1 MTVNTISKNVETIRK
16 AEKSLAEAFE
26 QIDEISLSNQRRVL
40 QAFKNNRLSE
50 IHFAER
56 TGYGL
61 GDPGREVI
69 DNIYAEVMQAES
81 TAVRLQFVSGTHAI
95 ACALFGNLRAGDR
108 MVSLTGRP
116 YDTLQP
122 VIGLSNPQK
131 SNSSIPHQQSLIGSG
146 VLYEEIKFSD
156 AMNLIRD
163 QTSENYPNS
172 CELTVKQLSSSLKH
186 ISSLLEKP
194 TKLIHIQKAP
204 GYDSERRAITNEE
217 INRLCQIVRRYR
229 SDVIIMVD
237 NCYGEFVELNEPP
250 ACGADLIAGSL
261 IKNPGGGL
269 AITGGYIAGKS
280 DLVEQALVR
289 VTAPGLKGQ
298 LGLLYNQNRLILQ
311 GLFMAPAIVA
321 NAVKGA
327 MLSALVL
334 QEAGYLVNPKPFIK
348 RSDIVQTIE
357 FGTAEKLVRF
367 CQAVQASSPVD
378 SYVIPEPGDMP
389 GYTDQVI
396 MCAGTF
402 HQGATI
408 ELSADGP
415 IRPPFRAYLQ
425 GGLTYQHVK
434 CMLENVLEYLN

>member
-1 MTVNTISKNVETIRK
+1 MTVNTLNKNRVIVRQ

-81 TAVRLQFVSGTHAI
+81 AAVRLQFVSGTHTI
-95 ACALFGNLRAGDR
+95 ACALFGNLRARDR
-108 MVSLTGRP
+108 MVSITGRP

-122 VIGLSNPQK
+122 VIGLNISSSNV
-131 SNSSIPHQQSLIGSG
+131 SYQQSLIGSG
-146 VLYEEIKFSD
+146 VLYEEMQFSE
-156 AMNLIRD
+156 AMSLISD
-163 QTSENYPNS
+163 ESKTPQSNS
-172 CELTVKQLSSSLKH
+172 NANETTLKKLA
-186 ISSLLEKP
+186 SLLEKP
-194 TKLIHIQKAP
+194 TKLVHIQKSP
-204 GYDSERRAITNEE
+204 GYGAERRAITNEE
-217 INRLCQIVRRYR
+217 ITKLCQMVRRYR
-229 SDVIIMVD
+229 PDVIIMVD
-237 NCYGEFVELNEPP
+237 NCFGEFVELNEPP

-280 DLVEQALVR
+280 DLVEQALIR

-298 LGLLYNQNRLILQ
+298 LGLLYNQNRLVLQ

-334 QEAGYLVNPKPFIK
+334 EQIGFSVNPKPFTK
-348 RSDIVQTIE
+348 RSEIVQTID
-357 FGTAEKLVRF
+357 FGSSEKLVRF
-367 CQAVQASSPVD
+367 CQAIQASSPVD
-378 SYVIPEPGDMP
+378 GHVTPEPGPLP

-396 MCAGTF
+396 MAAGTF
-402 HQGATI
+402 NQGANI

-415 IRPPFRAYLQ
+415 IRPPYRAYLQ

>member
-1 MTVNTISKNVETIRK
+1 MTVNTINKNRDLIRQS
-16 AEKSLAEAFE
+16 EKSLAAAFE
-26 QIDEISLSNQRRVL
+26 NIDEISLSNQRRVL

-61 GDPGREVI
+61 GDFGREVI
-69 DNIYAEVMQAES
+69 DNIYAEVMQADAA
-81 TAVRLQFVSGTHAI
+81 AVRLQFVSGTHAI
-95 ACALFGNLRAGDR
+95 ACALFGNLRHGER

-122 VIGLSNPQK
+122 VIGLKNPK
-131 SNSSIPHQQSLIGSG
+131 SSKPEEAHPQSLIGSG
-146 VLYEEIKFSD
+146 IIYQELPFNEAIG
-156 AMNLIRD
+156 LI
-163 QTSENYPNS
+163 TNENIDGNPPSNNIA
-172 CELTVKQLSSSLKH
+172 LKK
-186 ISSLLEKP
+186 IAALLEKP
-194 TKLIHIQKAP
+194 TKLVHIQKAP
-204 GYDSERRAITNEE
+204 GYDSERRALTNEE
-217 INRLCQIVRRYR
+217 ISKLCQIVRRYR

-237 NCYGEFVELNEPP
+237 NCYGEFVELNEPT

-269 AITGGYIAGKS
+269 AITGGYIAGKK
-280 DLVEQALVR
+280 DLVEQALIR

-298 LGLLYNQNRLILQ
+298 LGLLYNQNRLVLQ

-327 MLSALVL
+327 MLSALIL
-334 QEAGYLVNPKPFIK
+334 EEAGFIVSPKPFTT
-348 RSDIVQTIE
+348 RSDIVQTIQ
-357 FGTAEKLVRF
+357 FGSAEKLIRF

-389 GYTDQVI
+389 GYADQVI

-402 HQGATI
+402 HQGATL

-415 IRPPFRAYLQ
+415 IRPPFVAYQQ
-425 GGLTYQHVK
+425 GGLTYQHIK